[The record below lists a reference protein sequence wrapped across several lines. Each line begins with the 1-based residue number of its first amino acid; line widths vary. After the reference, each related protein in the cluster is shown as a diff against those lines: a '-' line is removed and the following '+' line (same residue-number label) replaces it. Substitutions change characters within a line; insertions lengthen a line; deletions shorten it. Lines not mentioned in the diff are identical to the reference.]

1 MASGG
6 YKGANVKV
14 NDWVLVGFI
23 ALAGYFAYKM
33 WVKPI
38 SDVTNAVGGAVS
50 GGINAVETGVKDV
63 INAGKSLLTG
73 KNKTITG
80 TPISPFDS
88 PSKNYIPSDAS
99 LKALGYGNGQP
110 SVQTNVANWNDLLP
124 TASGQNSINVGAGQ
138 NANTLIAQKSLTT
151 AKTAGRVVT
160 STQDASG
167 RVTTSTGASY
177 QVNVGSG
184 TGSTSSSKT
193 LKTLSPGV
201 QNIKQQLSTAQS
213 TKQPINLT
221 SLGKGA
227 IINLDTGDV
236 RYK

>member
-6 YKGANVKV
+6 YKGANVKI
-14 NDWVLVGFI
+14 NDWLIVGFVG
-23 ALAGYFAYKM
+23 LAGYFAYKM
-33 WVKPI
+33 WFKPI

-50 GGINAVETGVKDV
+50 GGINAVGD
-63 INAGKSLLTG
+63 IAGGIVSGAKSLLTG
-73 KNKTITG
+73 KNQTVY
-80 TPISPFDS
+80 PSNPPSPFDS
-88 PSKNYIPSDAS
+88 PSKNWIPSDAS
-99 LKALGYGNGQP
+99 LKALGYGNGNA
-110 SVQTNVANWNDLLP
+110 SVQTNIANWDDLLP
-124 TASGQNSINVGAGQ
+124 KT
-138 NANTLIAQKSLTT
+138 TTPTDTPTKSLTT

-184 TGSTSSSKT
+184 TGSSST